1 MANAFESFIQQDKYL
16 SDNRGSYFDRYGAL
30 APWRGRWDVKMLQDL
45 NFNVGNNKTNTL
57 QLSLDILNIGNLIN
71 SDWGVVQ
78 QPNNLSPISVDA
90 SGSTPVYTF
99 NGGSN
104 AKTFGFDSSLASRW
118 QAQLGLRY
126 IF

>member
-1 MANAFESFIQQDKYL
+1 
-16 SDNRGSYFDRYGAL
+16 
-30 APWRGRWDVKMLQDL
+30 MLQDL

-90 SGSTPVYTF
+90 SGSAPVYTF

-104 AKTFGFDSSLASRW
+104 AKTFGFDSSFLW
-118 QAQLGLRY
+118 NKDIKGNIGNYLNQ
-126 IF
+126 